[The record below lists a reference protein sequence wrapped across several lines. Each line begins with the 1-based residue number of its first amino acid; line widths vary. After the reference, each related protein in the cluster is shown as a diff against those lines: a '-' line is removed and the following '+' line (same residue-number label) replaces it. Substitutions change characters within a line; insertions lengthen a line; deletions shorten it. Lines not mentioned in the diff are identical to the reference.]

1 MTSPRSRI
9 SFFGAAGTVT
19 GSRYL
24 VELGGKR
31 ILVDCG
37 LFQGYK
43 QLRLRNWSDP
53 PFDPRSLDGV
63 VFTHAH
69 IDHSGYLPRLCKLGF
84 RGPVWCSKAT
94 AELCQILLTD
104 SGHLQEADAEY
115 AKRHG
120 FSRHDPPLP
129 LYTEADAR
137 RSLAQLRPLPVG
149 QDVDLDGGLRLHL
162 FAVGH
167 ILGACGVVL
176 TADGH
181 SIGLSGDLGRPD
193 DVIMCPPHARPDV
206 DWQVVESTYGD
217 RIHDSADILQRLAQ
231 VLRPTLEAGG
241 TVVVPAFAVGRTQ
254 SLLTLITRLV
264 DDGRIPDVP
273 IIVDSPMATSV
284 TRLYARYREWHRLD
298 EAECARAFD
307 RVRYTHTPEES
318 KALDQNGGAM
328 VLISAS
334 GMATGGRV
342 VHHLKRFAP
351 FADNLILFAGYQ
363 AGGTRGA
370 NMVEGAD
377 SVKIHGDWIP
387 IRAQV
392 QALDLLS
399 SHADADQ
406 ILAWLASGKR
416 APRQAFVTHGEPN
429 ASEAMRRRIKDELG
443 WDVSVPEHGQRID
456 LR

>member
-1 MTSPRSRI
+1 MTSQQPRI

-43 QLRLRNWSDP
+43 PLRLRNWSDP
-53 PFDPRSLDGV
+53 PFDPRSLDGIV
-63 VFTHAH
+63 LTHAH

-94 AELCQILLTD
+94 AELSQILLVD
-104 SGHLQEADAEY
+104 SGHLQEADADY

-137 RSLAQLRPLPVG
+137 RSLAQLRPLAVG
-149 QDVDLDGGLRLHL
+149 EDVDLDGELKIRL
-162 FAVGH
+162 FPVGH

-176 TADGH
+176 KGDGH
-181 SIGLSGDLGRPD
+181 SIGFSGDLGRPD
-193 DVIMCPPHARPDV
+193 DVVMCPPHDRPDV

-217 RIHDSADILQRLAQ
+217 RVHGSSDILQCLAEA
-231 VLRPTLEAGG
+231 LRPTLEAGG

-254 SLLTLITRLV
+254 ALLTLVTRLV
-264 DDGRIPDVP
+264 DEGRIPDVP

-284 TRLYARYREWHRLD
+284 TRLYATHRAWHRLD
-298 EAECARAFD
+298 EAQCERAFD
-307 RVRYTHTPEES
+307 QVRYTRSPDES
-318 KALDQNGGAM
+318 KALDQEGGAM

-342 VHHLKRFAP
+342 THHLKRFAP
-351 FADNLILFAGYQ
+351 FAENLILFAGYQ

-370 NMVEGAD
+370 NMVAGAD
-377 SVKIHGDWIP
+377 SVKIHGDWVP
-387 IRAQV
+387 IRAKV
-392 QALDLLS
+392 QAIDLLS
-399 SHADADQ
+399 SHADANQ
-406 ILAWLASGKR
+406 ILAWLETGKH
-416 APRQAFVTHGEPN
+416 APRHTFVTHGEPH
-429 ASEAMRRRIKDELG
+429 AADAMRHRIKDALG
-443 WDVSVPEHGQRID
+443 WNVTVPEHRQRVE
-456 LR
+456 LT